1 MRQYVSISQPE
12 PDEGGFNF
20 TLRRSGSEAHGWIG
34 PCQHIKHCIFHSPF
48 KTTCLITY
56 ETAILRRPGRPVLP
70 ESLEEDLEH
79 HDEEGGEEGVVD
91 DIEEGDLS

>member
-1 MRQYVSISQPE
+1 MTIFILQPE

-20 TLRRSGSEAHGWIG
+20 TLWRSGSEAHGWIG
-34 PCQHIKHCIFHSPF
+34 SCHHIKHCIVQSHLK
-48 KTTCLITY
+48 KTGLITY
-56 ETAILRRPGRPVLP
+56 ETPILHCPGRPVLP

-91 DIEEGDLS
+91 DIEQGDFS